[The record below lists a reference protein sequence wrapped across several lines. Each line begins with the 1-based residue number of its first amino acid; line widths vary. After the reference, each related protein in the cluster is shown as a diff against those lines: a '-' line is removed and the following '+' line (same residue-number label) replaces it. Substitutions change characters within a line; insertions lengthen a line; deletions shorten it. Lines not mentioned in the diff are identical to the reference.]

1 MEIMLS
7 SLTSI
12 ISRNKDKYI
21 QSWILNREGYQIKL
35 KDMYLTLADTRGKLI
50 TRVKMEKNRMR
61 SLTIHYNIPKC
72 IRNIINDKD
81 WL

>member
-7 SLTSI
+7 SLMSI

-21 QSWILNREGYQIKL
+21 QSWILNGDGYQIKL

-50 TRVKMEKNRMR
+50 TRVKMGKNRMR
-61 SLTIHYNIPKC
+61 SL
-72 IRNIINDKD
+72 
-81 WL
+81 